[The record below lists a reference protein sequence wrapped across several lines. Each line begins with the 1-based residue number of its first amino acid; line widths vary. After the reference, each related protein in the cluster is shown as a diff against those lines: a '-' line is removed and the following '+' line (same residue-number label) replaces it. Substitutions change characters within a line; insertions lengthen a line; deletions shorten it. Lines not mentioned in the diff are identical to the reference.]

1 MMNMFYANLME
12 MMKKIYIM
20 MKIDHASND
29 TEDPVI
35 FYKSSKDIMKSYFSV
50 HLDELKFEVDKYRK
64 VRQVDFIRIKN
75 ITLYTKNFLLYM
87 YHKLNFEIHMVKHA
101 TS

>member
-1 MMNMFYANLME
+1 
-12 MMKKIYIM
+12 M

-64 VRQVDFIRIKN
+64 VRSSGLYKN
-75 ITLYTKNFLLYM
+75 KKYNIIYKKFLI
-87 YHKLNFEIHMVKHA
+87 IHV
-101 TS
+101 S